1 MMPGPDAREQ
11 ARTRL
16 TEICVALPEVTAE
29 GEQHVGFRVRGR
41 AFAYYLNN
49 HHGDGGL
56 ALNCKVPPGDMEA
69 LVSVDARRF
78 FVPAYVGARGWIG
91 VRLDI
96 GDVDWDEIAGFVR
109 VSYRLVAPKR
119 LASLV

>member
-1 MMPGPDAREQ
+1 MVPGRGAGEQ

-16 TEICVALPEVTAE
+16 TEICLALPTATAE
-29 GEQHVGFRVRGR
+29 GEQHVAFRVRGR
-41 AFAYYLNN
+41 TFAYYLHD
-49 HHGDGGL
+49 HHGDGRL
-56 ALNCKVPPGDMEA
+56 APTKVPLGDMEA
-69 LVSVDARRF
+69 LVSVGSRRF
-78 FVPAYVGARGWIG
+78 FVPGYLGGRGWIG

-96 GDVDWDEIAGFVR
+96 ADVDWNEIAGFVR

>member
-1 MMPGPDAREQ
+1 
-11 ARTRL
+11 
-16 TEICVALPEVTAE
+16 
-29 GEQHVGFRVRGR
+29 
-41 AFAYYLNN
+41 
-49 HHGDGGL
+49 
-56 ALNCKVPPGDMEA
+56 MEA

-78 FVPAYVGARGWIG
+78 FVPAYVGARGCIG

-96 GDVDWDEIAGFVR
+96 ADVDWDEIAGFVR